1 MNKIKDKKKI
11 ILIGIIVLVIIVLV
25 IIAIITNTNKNSKN
39 TLPDNDTSDQ
49 IININYDNM
58 DNAKIDKKGNKVC
71 TASDLDK
78 EHKVLSMSNTKK
90 NTNLSVDNVKI
101 WGDKEKD
108 TTYAE
113 VPITNNSNNTL
124 EDLTIDV
131 ILLDKM
137 DIALLH
143 ETIFIESL
151 KPKETYV
158 IKLTGVNFDITNTKT
173 YEVWLMD

>member
-25 IIAIITNTNKNSKN
+25 IITIITNTNKINKN
-39 TLPDNDTSDQ
+39 KKNKNYPPDGYIQEMPT
-49 IININYDNM
+49 NINYDNM
-58 DNAKIDKKGNKVC
+58 DNAKTDKKGNKVC
-71 TASDLDK
+71 TASDLEK
-78 EHKVLSMSNTKK
+78 EHKVLSMSDTKK

-108 TTYAE
+108 ITYAE
-113 VPITNNSNNTL
+113 VPLTNNSNNTL

-131 ILLDKM
+131 ILLNKI

-143 ETIFIESL
+143 ETIFLE
-151 KPKETYV
+151 K
-158 IKLTGVNFDITNTKT
+158 
-173 YEVWLMD
+173 

>member
-25 IIAIITNTNKNSKN
+25 IIAIITNTNKNNKN
-39 TLPDNDTSDQ
+39 TTPDNDTSDQ

>member
-11 ILIGIIVLVIIVLV
+11 ILIGIIGLVIIVLV
-25 IIAIITNTNKNSKN
+25 IITIITNTNKNSK
-39 TLPDNDTSDQ
+39 TPPPMGDTSDQ

-78 EHKVLSMSNTKK
+78 EHKVLSMSDKKK
-90 NTNLSVDNVKI
+90 NTNLSVDKVKI

-108 TTYAE
+108 ITYAE
-113 VPITNNSNNTL
+113 VPLTNNSNNTL

-131 ILLDKM
+131 ILLDKI

-143 ETIFIESL
+143 ETIFIDSL
-151 KPKETYV
+151 KPKETYT
-158 IKLTGVNFDITNTKT
+158 IKLTGSIFDITNTKT

>member
-90 NTNLSVDNVKI
+90 NTNLSEKKKKI

-151 KPKETYV
+151 KPKETYT
-158 IKLTGVNFDITNTKT
+158 IKLTGTIFDINNTKT